1 MTFVLLV
8 KVSLFINILLMAW
21 NSRNYIALLTD
32 QECYEHVKN
41 AKTSHTTQL
50 ATESISVESTEEKV
64 YQSTSVTPMEN
75 SARLVQNI
83 DNQNTMS
90 HM

>member
-1 MTFVLLV
+1 MLTL
-8 KVSLFINILLMAW
+8 
-21 NSRNYIALLTD
+21 ALSIPLEDRLPID

-41 AKTSHTTQL
+41 AKTAHTTQL
-50 ATESISVESTEEKV
+50 TTESISVKSTEENV

-83 DNQNTMS
+83 DNQNTPS

>member
-1 MTFVLLV
+1 MT
-8 KVSLFINILLMAW
+8 W
-21 NSRNYIALLTD
+21 NSRNHVALLTD

-50 ATESISVESTEEKV
+50 TTESISVESTEEKV
-64 YQSTSVTPMEN
+64 NQSTSVTPMEN